1 MKITNVRALLFLGTF
16 VGSAAASTLGQCRAF
31 CKSLRPGVLDD
42 VSACLAAVNLAP
54 VPKLYHACV
63 DGRKKAFD
71 RACVPLCARAALTVT
86 SFEGCQAVKKG
97 GRKNVDWCRK
107 GYDSILQNPE
117 AFLVE
122 HSEKE
127 GEQPQLVQKHDAQLK
142 TESAENDVAENDLAA
157 NELVSEPVNIES
169 GESNGDAAENDL
181 ANEPVNAESAQNE
194 SDVEANG
201 DAEAEE
207 IEPDVAANDAEVE
220 EIDTVQPVNAAS
232 THGDPVHGGPEGAA
246 HDPHGTASVAVV
258 GDRSVWAEGDRG
270 ELRGAKAREL

>member
-107 GYDSILQNPE
+107 VRGRVCGGHVLGVSSLIRVLPSFRDTT
-117 AFLVE
+117 AFYKIPRLSWLSTPRRRE
-122 HSEKE
+122 SSHNLCKSTMHNSK
-127 GEQPQLVQKHDAQLK
+127 QSQRK
-142 TESAENDVAENDLAA
+142 TTWRKMTWRRMN
-157 NELVSEPVNIES
+157 
-169 GESNGDAAENDL
+169 
-181 ANEPVNAESAQNE
+181 
-194 SDVEANG
+194 
-201 DAEAEE
+201 
-207 IEPDVAANDAEVE
+207 
-220 EIDTVQPVNAAS
+220 
-232 THGDPVHGGPEGAA
+232 
-246 HDPHGTASVAVV
+246 
-258 GDRSVWAEGDRG
+258 W
-270 ELRGAKAREL
+270 